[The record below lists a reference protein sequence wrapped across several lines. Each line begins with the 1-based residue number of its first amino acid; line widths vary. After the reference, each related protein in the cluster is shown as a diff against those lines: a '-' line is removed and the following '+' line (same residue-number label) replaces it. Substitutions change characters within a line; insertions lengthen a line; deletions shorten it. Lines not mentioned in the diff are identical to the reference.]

1 MLPKPNQ
8 KTATLPWNATRP
20 YTLKSARTI
29 CIYDLCSP
37 EPICFYKVK
46 AHSDIAGNEFADAI
60 AKHSALHDGG
70 HDMHFQPPAPDGNA
84 HTHLYWLA
92 AKDTD
97 ENPNGRGA
105 ATPRLCALSD
115 LKAKLKTGM
124 CKLHRLGSAKTDT
137 GYYNYWKDLRPLVN
151 KHAKNASGTIIISN
165 STKSVML

>member
-1 MLPKPNQ
+1 MLHQNLSASIKLYPQWHCWKPM
-8 KTATLPWNATRP
+8 R
-20 YTLKSARTI
+20 RR
-29 CIYDLCSP
+29 
-37 EPICFYKVK
+37 
-46 AHSDIAGNEFADAI
+46 AI

-84 HTHLYWLA
+84 THTFT
-92 AKDTD
+92 KDTD
-97 ENPNGRGA
+97 DNTSGRG
-105 ATPRLCALSD
+105 TITLRLCALSD